1 VIALLRWPL
10 HFRSPSP
17 VVAHC
22 WWIVCRVHRFFSPDS
37 PPSCDSNGC
46 HRWAVEQLS
55 DHPAGDPNRAD
66 ATGDAIWSHRGDLLL
81 HRRRCYGDNAAPRAP
96 VAVCFEDLLLADWD
110 DVAKIFQ
117 YTL

>member
-1 VIALLRWPL
+1 
-10 HFRSPSP
+10 
-17 VVAHC
+17 
-22 WWIVCRVHRFFSPDS
+22 
-37 PPSCDSNGC
+37 
-46 HRWAVEQLS
+46 VERLS

-81 HRRRCYGDNAAPRAP
+81 HRRRCYGDNAAPHAP